1 MPQQPEAYQVLLFV
15 LENSTP
21 QLPTGLLLLLL
32 HVLPLTLL
40 PNHLLLAAGNQ
51 AALAARWSP
60 GGDGMDVDHGDLAPL
75 RVQEEQQQPSG
86 AGSVGDR
93 ARGALVL
100 MFLPLV
106 LLRNQGLGARGRVL
120 RAGRQQ
126 VEGPVERGDTRGPRG
141 GFDDGL
147 ALHSAAVPDG
157 RPGKQGSWVSCHRF
171 LFLLLHLL

>member
-1 MPQQPEAYQVLLFV
+1 M
-15 LENSTP
+15 
-21 QLPTGLLLLLL
+21 LLL

-60 GGDGMDVDHGDLAPL
+60 GGDGRDVDHGDLMPL
-75 RVQEEQQQPSG
+75 RVQEQQQQPSG

-126 VEGPVERGDTRGPRG
+126 VEGPVVRGDTR
-141 GFDDGL
+141 
-147 ALHSAAVPDG
+147 ATG
-157 RPGKQGSWVSCHRF
+157 R
-171 LFLLLHLL
+171 L

>member
-1 MPQQPEAYQVLLFV
+1 MPQQREAYLAIRTGEF
-15 LENSTP
+15 NSTAAYRTAAAAP
-21 QLPTGLLLLLL
+21 CAATNSAAEPSAA
-32 HVLPLTLL
+32 
-40 PNHLLLAAGNQ
+40 LAAGNQ

-60 GGDGMDVDHGDLAPL
+60 GGDGRDLDHGDLVPL

-106 LLRNQGLGARGRVL
+106 LLRNQGLGARRRVL

-126 VEGPVERGDTRGPRG
+126 VEGPVVRGDTR
-141 GFDDGL
+141 
-147 ALHSAAVPDG
+147 ATG
-157 RPGKQGSWVSCHRF
+157 R
-171 LFLLLHLL
+171 L

>member
-1 MPQQPEAYQVLLFV
+1 M
-15 LENSTP
+15 
-21 QLPTGLLLLLL
+21 LLL

-60 GGDGMDVDHGDLAPL
+60 GGDGRDLDHGDLMPL
-75 RVQEEQQQPSG
+75 RVQEEQQQPNG

-106 LLRNQGLGARGRVL
+106 LLRNQGLGARTGSEGR
-120 RAGRQQ
+120 
-126 VEGPVERGDTRGPRG
+126 
-141 GFDDGL
+141 
-147 ALHSAAVPDG
+147 AATG
-157 RPGKQGSWVSCHRF
+157 
-171 LFLLLHLL
+171 

>member
-21 QLPTGLLLLLL
+21 QLPTGLLLLL

-60 GGDGMDVDHGDLAPL
+60 GGDGRDLDHGDLVPL

-86 AGSVGDR
+86 AGSVEDR

-100 MFLPLV
+100 MFC
-106 LLRNQGLGARGRVL
+106 R
-120 RAGRQQ
+120 
-126 VEGPVERGDTRGPRG
+126 
-141 GFDDGL
+141 
-147 ALHSAAVPDG
+147 
-157 RPGKQGSWVSCHRF
+157 WSCCVIKD
-171 LFLLLHLL
+171 